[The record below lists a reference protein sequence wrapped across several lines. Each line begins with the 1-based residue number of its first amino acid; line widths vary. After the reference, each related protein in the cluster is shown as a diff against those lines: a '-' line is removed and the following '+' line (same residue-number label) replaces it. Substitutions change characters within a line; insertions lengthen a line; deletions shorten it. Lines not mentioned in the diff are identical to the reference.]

1 MIKSYIYLGIFI
13 LFLLILKFLENR
25 FKGDVGELAVKRKL
39 KKLNKNKY
47 LVLNNVTLSNYGGNT
62 SATQIDHVV
71 VSIYG
76 IYVIETKNYKG
87 IIYGSENSKNWTYN
101 IYGNKYKFMNPIN
114 QNYAHIKAIKNVIEK
129 EYKNIPY
136 HSIIVFSKE
145 AKVNVDAS
153 RASICKIPKVSK
165 VIKSKSYDEI
175 LSYEDILYIKE
186 KLENAQVDLSKRRH
200 RREIKKAIRN
210 RKYY

>member
-1 MIKSYIYLGIFI
+1 MKKAYIYLVLFI

-39 KKLNKNKY
+39 RKLNKKKY
-47 LVLNNVTLSNYGGNT
+47 LVLNNLTLRNYGGNT

-71 VSIYG
+71 ISIYG

-87 IIYGSENSKNWTYN
+87 IIYGSENSKKWTYN

-114 QNYAHIKAIKNVIEK
+114 QNYAHIKAIKNAIGK
-129 EYKNIPY
+129 EYKNLPY
-136 HSIIVFSKE
+136 YSIIAFSNE
-145 AKVNVDAS
+145 AKVNVDTS
-153 RASICKIPKVSK
+153 RASICKISKVSK
-165 VIKSKSYDEI
+165 IIKSQAYDEI

-186 KLENAQVDLSKRRH
+186 KLEIAQ
-200 RREIKKAIRN
+200 
-210 RKYY
+210 

>member
-1 MIKSYIYLGIFI
+1 MKKAYIYLVIFI
-13 LFLLILKFLENR
+13 LFLLILKFLENKL
-25 FKGDVGELAVKRKL
+25 KGNVGELAVKKKL
-39 KKLNKNKY
+39 KKLNNKKY
-47 LVLNNVTLSNYGGNT
+47 LALNNITLRNYSGNT

-114 QNYAHIKAIKNVIEK
+114 QNYAHIKAIKNAIGE

-136 HSIIVFSKE
+136 YSIIAFSNE
-145 AKVNVDAS
+145 AKVNIDAS

-165 VIKSKSYDEI
+165 VIKSESYDEI